1 MKPEKF
7 TTLETGVKWDIRP
20 DLALTGAVFQL
31 DRTNAITADPNDPS
45 RTFLS
50 KGQRTKGVEVSLN
63 GRLTPDWSVMGGYA
77 YQLGEFTS
85 AIQGVAEKGATVGEL
100 PRHTFS
106 VWNRYDFTPRIGAA
120 FGVIYRG
127 SMFASADNTIRIP
140 DFTRVD
146 AALFAQ
152 FTKSFRGQL
161 NIENLFDT
169 NYFASVHNN
178 NNITPGS
185 PIAIR
190 ATLIAN
196 F

>member
-1 MKPEKF
+1 LKPEKF

-31 DRTNAITADPNDPS
+31 DRTNVITADPNDPS
-45 RTFLS
+45 RTFLA
-50 KGQRTKGVEVSLN
+50 KGQRTEGVEVSLN
-63 GRLTPDWSVMGGYA
+63 GQLTSNWNVMGGYA
-77 YQLGEFTS
+77 YQTGEFTS
-85 AIQGVAEKGATVGEL
+85 DLPGIANKGASVGEL

-106 VWNRYDFTPRIGAA
+106 IWNRYDFTPWLGAA

-127 SMFASADNTIRIP
+127 SMFASADNTIKIP

-146 AALFAQ
+146 AAIFARV
-152 FTKSFRGQL
+152 TSKVRAQL
-161 NIENLFDT
+161 NIENLLDA

-178 NNITPGS
+178 NNIMPGS
-185 PIAIR
+185 PIAVR
-190 ATLIAN
+190 GTLIVN